1 MARMLTKPFW
11 IRNATVIT
19 GKGRLAA
26 DVLVRGETIAEVV
39 ERTAPGDESHPPSD
53 YDASALYLLPGGID
67 AHVHFGMALSPTLR
81 SLGWRASSEIAL
93 LGGTTTI
100 IDFANPEAGQ
110 SLADAVA
117 KWRRA
122 AADRCRCDYG
132 LHATVIDTATTTL
145 AELPELVAAGVPT
158 FKGFLAYKGRLMLA
172 PAQLEVLMTAVAACG
187 GRLLVHAEDGEL
199 NASAEA
205 ALLARGRTG
214 PEWHAAAHPPESEI
228 AAVQAALAMARRTGC
243 PLTLV
248 HLSLARSLDLLRTAR
263 AAATS
268 PEQLTGEVCLHH
280 LFGSSGACC
289 NDRDGYLRVTMSP
302 PLREVSDSKALLAG
316 LAAGDLDLLSTD
328 HCEFSWADKERGA
341 AVGLMAIPNGT
352 GGVGERLV
360 FSFGL
365 AVAAGLLSVEG
376 WVAAACERPAELMGL
391 AGRKGQIAVGHDA
404 DLVLFDPAAEY
415 RWQPLGASDRRAS
428 LYADRWVRGRVKE
441 VWRRGQQVV
450 TDGRLSNEPGCG
462 SFIPRYLTQTHN
474 PD

>member
-1 MARMLTKPFW
+1 
-11 IRNATVIT
+11 V
-19 GKGRLAA
+19 
-26 DVLVRGETIAEVV
+26 
-39 ERTAPGDESHPPSD
+39 
-53 YDASALYLLPGGID
+53 AS
-67 AHVHFGMALSPTLR
+67 
-81 SLGWRASSEIAL
+81 
-93 LGGTTTI
+93 
-100 IDFANPEAGQ
+100 
-110 SLADAVA
+110 
-117 KWRRA
+117 WRRA
-122 AADRCRCDYG
+122 ATDRCRCDYG
-132 LHATVIDTATTTL
+132 LHATVIDTATPTL

-172 PAQLEVLMTAVAACG
+172 PAQMEKLMTAVAACG
-187 GRLLVHAEDGEL
+187 GRLLVHAEDGAL

-205 ALLARGRTG
+205 ALIARGRTG

-263 AAATS
+263 AAASS

-289 NDRDGYLRVTMSP
+289 NDRDGFLRVTISP

-341 AVGLMAIPNGT
+341 TAGLMAIPNGT

-365 AVAAGLLSVEG
+365 AVAAGLLSVDR

-391 AGRKGQIAVGHDA
+391 AGRKGRIAVGHDA

-428 LYADRWVRGRVKE
+428 LYAERWVRGRVKE

-450 TDGRLSNEPGCG
+450 TGGQLSADPGCG
-462 SFIPRYLTQTHN
+462 SFIRRHLTHTHN
-474 PD
+474 PG